1 LARAGIIPLNDR
13 RTAARKQS
21 EMENMFMKRN
31 IGFAITLLML
41 AIGFSARLPA
51 QQSSPQKTDLIDPV
65 AMDALNQMGA
75 YLRSLKDFQVTAA
88 ITSEDVLSDGEKLTF
103 AHTANI
109 LAAMPNKLRIDVQG
123 DQKSRL
129 VLYDGKTFTLFARRA
144 GYYATADAPPTIGEL
159 ADIASDKYGV
169 EIPLLDLFLWGGP
182 RASTNEIT
190 EASDFGPGDVGG
202 ITCEHYAFR
211 QPGLDW
217 QVWVQLGD
225 HPLPKKLVLTTT
237 TDDARPQHIS
247 VLTWNLAPSYNDEAF
262 VFAPPP
268 DAQKIVFAE
277 EKAAAGGSN

>member
-1 LARAGIIPLNDR
+1 
-13 RTAARKQS
+13 
-21 EMENMFMKRN
+21 MENKFMKRN
-31 IGFAITLLML
+31 IGSAITLLML
-41 AIGFSARLPA
+41 ATGFSAPSPA

-88 ITSEDVLSDGEKLTF
+88 VTSEDVLSDGEKLTF
-103 AHTANI
+103 AQTTNI
-109 LAAMPNKLRIDVQG
+109 LAAMPNKLRVDVQG

-159 ADIASDKYGV
+159 IDIASDKYGI

-182 RASTNEIT
+182 RAATNEIT

-262 VFAPPP
+262 VFTPPA